1 MKRHIPI
8 IGSILLL
15 IGAFLIIHLLSQTK
29 NIPLSKELKYFPE
42 TIGNYDKREDISF
55 SPQTAKILAAT
66 DYLQREYV
74 SDKNQRINLFIGYYA
89 SQKQGKQIHSPK
101 HCLPGSGWEETR
113 YQHQWI
119 PIPAKS
125 GQGIT
130 VNKYLVSKGLEHN
143 LVLYWYQ
150 SRGRVNTNEYLERFY
165 LVWDAIY
172 RKRTDGAIVRIT
184 VPFNEKNKQQVLND
198 GIKFVQELTPIL
210 DTFLPS

>member
-1 MKRHIPI
+1 MKKHIPFL
-8 IGSILLL
+8 GSILLL
-15 IGAFLIIHLLSQTK
+15 TVTILIIQLLSQTK
-29 NIPLSKELKYFPE
+29 NIPLLKDLIYFPGK
-42 TIGNYDKREDISF
+42 IGNYDKKEDISF
-55 SPQTAKILAAT
+55 DPQTVRILAAT
-66 DYLQREYV
+66 DYLQREYI
-74 SDKNQRINLFIGYYA
+74 SNKNQRLNLFIGYYA

-113 YQHQWI
+113 YQNQWI
-119 PIPAKS
+119 PIPAKN

-130 VNKYLVSKGLEHN
+130 VNKYLVSKGLENN

-150 SRGRVNTNEYLERFY
+150 SRGRVNTNEYLERLY

-184 VPFNEKNKQQVLND
+184 VPFNEKSKQQVLND